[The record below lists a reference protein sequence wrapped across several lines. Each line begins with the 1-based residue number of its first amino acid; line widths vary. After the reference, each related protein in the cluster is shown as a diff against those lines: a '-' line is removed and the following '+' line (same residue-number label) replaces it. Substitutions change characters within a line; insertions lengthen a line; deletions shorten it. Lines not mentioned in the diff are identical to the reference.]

1 MCMNPALI
9 ITTIVPRYI
18 VYIKIKV
25 LYLKTKW
32 ASRPHHPILFKSSTA
47 WTRPKDRRHSRKR
60 PTPPAWQQAERKH
73 WAIQARTST
82 RSKTAQQTISP
93 FRHLSMLMAP
103 RPLKTRKTKTRIS
116 TCHRGEA
123 KPSAWRSTEIARVPS
138 LHRFRIAQITSLL
151 PEMNR
156 SQVSRRAKR
165 FYRLCLMKR
174 SWYSRVNTRRKSMK

>member
-1 MCMNPALI
+1 MDLI
-9 ITTIVPRYI
+9 LDV

-32 ASRPHHPILFKSSTA
+32 ASLPHHPILFKSSKA

-93 FRHLSMLMAP
+93 FHHLRMPMPPA
-103 RPLKTRKTKTRIS
+103 PLKTRKTKARIS
-116 TCHRGEA
+116 TCRRGGA
-123 KPSAWRSTEIARVPS
+123 RPTAWRSTEIARTPS
-138 LHRFRIAQITSLL
+138 PHRFRIAQITSLL
-151 PEMNR
+151 LEMNR
-156 SQVSRRAKR
+156 SQVSRWAKR
-165 FYRLCLMKR
+165 FYRLF
-174 SWYSRVNTRRKSMK
+174 